1 MKYVKLRAKTYNEA
15 LMQLRM
21 QYGNDVIP
29 ISHKY
34 VKEGGI
40 LGGALFAKQ
49 VVELTAAY
57 HEKTLK
63 SKSGAALAGISE
75 RAPQAAPQKTQT
87 QASPQRKHID
97 LRADGDVT
105 PGFLASA
112 DDDYP
117 SDDFLKTLTK
127 TQNDGVYGANGRKLG
142 ARNESS
148 SPVSAPRPSERSEK
162 TSGDIILSRDEFN
175 ALKRFERDFND
186 LKTRMDRGDVSSPSR
201 SVADQFIPSAEE
213 MELAPYAEVLRK
225 NDFEPEESDAIM
237 GKVKS
242 ALSSDELRDSV
253 KIQKTL
259 KELIKSRIVV
269 APPVDAGN
277 RRKIVMFVGPTG
289 VGKTT
294 SLAKLGAI
302 FSLRES
308 KSVAFV
314 TIDTY
319 RIAATEQLKKYADIM
334 KIPVHVV
341 NDTKEFKQVME
352 TEKAQIILVDTSGR
366 SHRNTMKISEIKS
379 FADTVDCDFEKILC
393 VSACTKKDDLDSIFS
408 AFSRVEFDSVMITK
422 TDESNSIGNVI
433 NVADKYSKPISYIAN
448 GQEVPNDIMQ
458 ADADRIADMMVGGSS
473 QF

>member
-57 HEKTLK
+57 HEKPLK
-63 SKSGAALAGISE
+63 GKSGAALAGLSSRTE
-75 RAPQAAPQKTQT
+75 PAAPQKM
-87 QASPQRKHID
+87 QAAPKKHID
-97 LRADGDVT
+97 IRADGDVT

-117 SDDFLKTLTK
+117 SNDFLKTLAK
-127 TQNDGVYGANGRKLG
+127 SQGDSVYGANGRKLG
-142 ARNESS
+142 ASN
-148 SPVSAPRPSERSEK
+148 PVQTTAPAARSVERAEK
-162 TSGDIILSRDEFN
+162 PAGDIILSREEFN

-186 LKTRMDRGDVSSPSR
+186 LKNRVDSGSLSSARS

-213 MELAPYAEVLRK
+213 MELAPYTEMLRK
-225 NDFEPEESDAIM
+225 NDFEAEESEAIM
-237 GKVKS
+237 SKVKS

-259 KELIKSRIVV
+259 KELIKSKIVV
-269 APPVDAGN
+269 APPVDATT
-277 RRKIVMFVGPTG
+277 RKKIVMFVGPTG

-341 NDTKEFKQVME
+341 NDSKEFKNVMDA
-352 TEKAQIILVDTSGR
+352 EKAQIILVDTSGR

-422 TDESNSIGNVI
+422 TDESNSVGNVI
-433 NVADKYSKPISYIAN
+433 NIADKYNKPISYIAN

-458 ADADRIADMMVGGSS
+458 ADADRIADMMVSGSV

>member
-57 HEKTLK
+57 HEKPLK
-63 SKSGAALAGISE
+63 SKSGAALAGLSSRTE
-75 RAPQAAPQKTQT
+75 QSAPQKMQS
-87 QASPQRKHID
+87 AKKHID
-97 LRADGDVT
+97 IRADGDVT
-105 PGFLASA
+105 QGFLASA

-117 SDDFLKTLTK
+117 SDDFLKTLSK
-127 TQNDGVYGANGRKLG
+127 SQNAGVYGSNGRKVG
-142 ARNESS
+142 APMS
-148 SPVSAPRPSERSEK
+148 SPVRDSASASRPAERSEK
-162 TSGDIILSRDEFN
+162 NAGDIILSRDEFN
-175 ALKRFERDFND
+175 ALKRFERDFNE
-186 LKTRMDRGDVSSPSR
+186 LKNRVDAGDVSSSR
-201 SVADQFIPSAEE
+201 SSIADQFIPSAEE
-213 MELAPYAEVLRK
+213 MELAPYAEMLRK
-225 NDFEPEESDAIM
+225 NDFEPEESESIM

-242 ALSSDELRDSV
+242 TLSSDELRDSV

-259 KELIKSRIVV
+259 KELIKSKIVV
-269 APPVDAGN
+269 APPVDASS
-277 RRKIVMFVGPTG
+277 RKKIVMFVGPTG

-341 NDTKEFKQVME
+341 SDSKEFKAVME
-352 TEKAQIILVDTSGR
+352 AETAQIILVDTSGR

-433 NVADKYSKPISYIAN
+433 NIADKYNKPISYIAN

-458 ADADRIADMMVGGSS
+458 ADADRIADMMVSGNV